1 MYAAPVTRPSARRRS
16 NIPSPLSA
24 TIILAG
30 LFAATLAA
38 MVANVAA
45 VFAAGGDISRGKY
58 LFHAAGCA
66 GCHTDKKNKSA
77 PLAGGRKLKTPFGVF
92 YSPNIT
98 PDPDNGIGNWSDADF
113 IRALRLGI
121 APDGQHY
128 FPVFPYPSY
137 TGITDADLIDIKA
150 YIFTRPPAPTPNK
163 PHDVAAP
170 FGWRFLLPIW
180 KALYFSPGPFRPEP
194 GKSAASNRGR
204 YLLRALGHCG
214 ECHTPRDALGGAK
227 DEMAMAGTDNAPG
240 GGIVPNIT
248 PDKKTGIG
256 RWSDADLEELFESGM
271 LPDGDFV
278 GSDMGEVVDLTTSRL
293 SKSDIKALIA
303 ALRALTPVDNKI
315 EPKKKK
321 KPKPDL

>member
-1 MYAAPVTRPSARRRS
+1 MALALIGGTAPS
-16 NIPSPLSA
+16 
-24 TIILAG
+24 LAG
-30 LFAATLAA
+30 
-38 MVANVAA
+38 NGD
-45 VFAAGGDISRGKY
+45 AGGDISRGKY
-58 LFHAAGCA
+58 LFDAAGCA
-66 GCHTDKKNKSA
+66 GCHTDKKNKGA
-77 PLAGGRKLKTPFGVF
+77 ALAGGRKLKTPFGVF

-98 PDPDNGIGNWSDADF
+98 PDPDNGIGKWSDADF

-121 APDGQHY
+121 APDGRHY

-137 TGITDADLIDIKA
+137 TGITDADLIDLKA
-150 YIFTRPPAPTPNK
+150 YFFTRPPAAVPNK
-163 PHDVAAP
+163 SHDVDAP

-194 GKSAASNRGR
+194 GKSAEENRGR
-204 YLLRALGHCG
+204 YLVRALGHCG
-214 ECHTPRDALGGAK
+214 ECHTPRDGLGGPEAG
-227 DEMAMAGTDNAPG
+227 MAFAGTDKAPG

-278 GSDMGEVVDLTTSRL
+278 GSDMGEVVDQTTSRL
-293 SKSDIKALIA
+293 SQSDVKALIA
-303 ALRALTPVDNKI
+303 ALRALRPVDNKV

-321 KPKPDL
+321 KQKPDW